1 MASHPPILVY
11 QALMED
17 AKRRIGCLRRIASGD
32 LSLGDDRLN
41 WELSALQLRMVLESI
56 AFASLSAHRDAYSR
70 VHAKFATHWKAALL
84 VKELAAI
91 HPHFYP
97 QPMRLDRLKEGG
109 VRHFARVEGY
119 LTQEE
124 FVELYDVCSQLIHM
138 HNPFGDLTPISIRL
152 TLAEWVDRIQS
163 LLDTHFIQM
172 HRINQLWVV
181 QMAGG
186 PNNSVQVAVA
196 EPRSAA

>member
-1 MASHPPILVY
+1 
-11 QALMED
+11 MED
-17 AKRRIGCLRRIASGD
+17 VKRRIGCLRRIASGE
-32 LSLGDDRLN
+32 LSLGDERLY
-41 WELSALQLRMVLESI
+41 WELSALQLRMVLELI

-91 HPHFYP
+91 H
-97 QPMRLDRLKEGG
+97 
-109 VRHFARVEGY
+109 
-119 LTQEE
+119 
-124 FVELYDVCSQLIHM
+124 SQLIHM

-152 TLAEWVDRIQS
+152 TLAEWVGRIQA
-163 LLDTHFIQM
+163 LLDTHFIRM
-172 HRINQLWVV
+172 HGINQLWVV

-186 PNNSVQVAVA
+186 PSNSAQVAVA

>member
-1 MASHPPILVY
+1 
-11 QALMED
+11 MEGV
-17 AKRRIGCLRRIASGD
+17 KRRIACLRRIASGE
-32 LSLGDDRLN
+32 LSLADERLN

-84 VKELAAI
+84 IKELAAI
-91 HPHFYP
+91 HPDFYP
-97 QPMRLDRLKEGG
+97 QPMRFDRLKEDGI
-109 VRHFARVEGY
+109 RHFSRVEGF
-119 LTQEE
+119 LTHEE

-138 HNPFGDLTPISIRL
+138 HNPFGDLAPISIRL
-152 TLAEWVDRIQS
+152 TLAEWLARIQA
-163 LLDTHFIQM
+163 LLDTHFIRM
-172 HRINQLWVV
+172 HGINQLWVV

-186 PNNSVQVAVA
+186 PNNCVQVAVA